1 MGLVEI
7 ATGKVLSSF
16 SVLLFLTILLLAV
29 ARRIS
34 TSVLLFSLQSAV
46 IAAEVLAT
54 AFQEKLVEAYVVGAL
69 VLVIKVVAIPRAF
82 FLLTKKLKT
91 VRDVKASTTPTQ
103 SVFIVALMIYLA
115 YAAVR
120 SYSQAIHVP
129 DDALAAAVSLI
140 LTGAFLMVSR
150 KKALMQMLG
159 LLVLENG
166 IFVAALTT
174 TFGMPLVIEIGIFF
188 DILIGL
194 LLMGIFTFRISDTFE
209 HLDVSK
215 LRRLRG

>member
-1 MGLVEI
+1 MGLVGI
-7 ATGKVLSSF
+7 ATEKVLTSF
-16 SVLLFLTILLLAV
+16 SVFLFLTILLLAV

-34 TSVLLFSLQSAV
+34 TSVLLFSLQSA
-46 IAAEVLAT
+46 IITAEVLAT
-54 AFQEKLVEAYVVGAL
+54 GFQEKLAEAYVVGIL
-69 VLVIKVVAIPRAF
+69 VFVIKVVAIPRAF
-82 FLLTKKLKT
+82 FVLTKRLKA

-103 SVFIVALMIYLA
+103 SVFVVVAIIYLS
-115 YAAVR
+115 YAAVH
-120 SYSQAIHVP
+120 SYGGAVHVP

-150 KKALMQMLG
+150 KKALMQVLG
-159 LLVLENG
+159 LLVMENG
-166 IFVAALTT
+166 IFLAALIT

-188 DILIGL
+188 DILMGL

>member
-1 MGLVEI
+1 MGLVGI
-7 ATGKVLSSF
+7 ATEKILSSF
-16 SVLLFLTILLLAV
+16 SVFLFLSILLLAV

-46 IAAEVLAT
+46 ITAEVLAT
-54 AFQEKLVEAYVVGAL
+54 AYQEKLAEAYVVGLL
-69 VLVIKVVAIPRAF
+69 VFTIKVVAIPRAF
-82 FLLTKKLKT
+82 FLLTKRLKT
-91 VRDVKASTTPTQ
+91 ARDVKASTTPTQ
-103 SVFIVALMIYLA
+103 SVFIAAAMIYLS
-115 YAAVR
+115 YAAVH
-120 SYSQAIHVP
+120 SYGQAVHVP

-166 IFVAALTT
+166 IFLAALIT

-188 DILIGL
+188 DILMGL

>member
-7 ATGKVLSSF
+7 ATGKVLGSF
-16 SVLLFLTILLLAV
+16 SVFLFLTILLLVV

-34 TSVLLFSLQSAV
+34 TSVLLFSLQSAI
-46 IAAEVLAT
+46 IAAEVFATGFRERLA
-54 AFQEKLVEAYVVGAL
+54 EAYVVGAL
-69 VLVIKVVAIPRAF
+69 VFIIKVVAIPRAF
-82 FLLTKKLKT
+82 FRLVYRLKT
-91 VRDVKASTTPTQ
+91 SHDVKASTTPTQ
-103 SVFIVALMIYLA
+103 SVFIAAAMIHLS
-115 YAAVR
+115 YAAVH
-120 SYSQAIHVP
+120 SYGQSVRVP
-129 DDALAAAVSLI
+129 EDALAAAVALI

-150 KKALMQMLG
+150 NKALMQMLG

-166 IFVAALTT
+166 IFLAAVTT

-188 DILIGL
+188 DVLIGL
-194 LLMGIFTFRISDTFE
+194 LLMGIFTFRIRDTFD

>member
-7 ATGKVLSSF
+7 ATSKVLSSF
-16 SVLLFLTILLLAV
+16 SVFLFLTVLLLVV

-34 TSVLLFSLQSAV
+34 TSILLFSLQSAI
-46 IAAEVLAT
+46 IAAEVFATGFRERLA
-54 AFQEKLVEAYVVGAL
+54 EAYVVGVL
-69 VLVIKVVAIPRAF
+69 VFVIKVVGIPRALF
-82 FLLTKKLKT
+82 RLVSRLQTA
-91 VRDVKASTTPTQ
+91 RDVKASTTPAQ
-103 SVFIVALMIYLA
+103 SVFVAAAMIYLS
-115 YAAVR
+115 YAAVH
-120 SYSQAIHVP
+120 SYGQAVHVP
-129 DDALAAAVSLI
+129 EDALAAAVALI

-150 KKALMQMLG
+150 KKALMQVLG

-166 IFVAALTT
+166 IFLAALTT

-188 DILIGL
+188 DILMGL
-194 LLMGIFTFRISDTFE
+194 LLMGIFTFRIRDTFD

>member
-1 MGLVEI
+1 MDLVGI
-7 ATGKVLSSF
+7 ATGKILSSF
-16 SVLLFLTILLLAV
+16 SVFLFLTILLLAV

-34 TSVLLFSLQSAV
+34 TCVLLFSLQSAV
-46 IAAEVLAT
+46 ITAEVLAT
-54 AFQEKLVEAYVVGAL
+54 AFQERLPEAYVVGAL
-69 VLVIKVVAIPRAF
+69 VFVIKVVAIPRAF
-82 FLLTKKLKT
+82 FLLADKLKT

-103 SVFIVALMIYLA
+103 SVFIAAAMIYLS
-115 YAAVR
+115 YAAVH
-120 SYSQAIHVP
+120 SYGQSMHVP

-166 IFVAALTT
+166 IFLAALIT

-194 LLMGIFTFRISDTFE
+194 LLMGIFTFRISDTFD

>member
-16 SVLLFLTILLLAV
+16 SVFLFLTILLLVV

-34 TSVLLFSLQSAV
+34 TSVLLFSVQSAI
-46 IAAEVLAT
+46 IAAEVFATGFRERLA
-54 AFQEKLVEAYVVGAL
+54 EAYVVGAL
-69 VLVIKVVAIPRAF
+69 ILVIKVVAIPRAF
-82 FLLTKKLKT
+82 FSLVHHLKT
-91 VRDVKASTTPTQ
+91 SHDVNASTTPTQ
-103 SVFIVALMIYLA
+103 SVFIAATMIYLA
-115 YAAVR
+115 YAAVH
-120 SYSQAIHVP
+120 SYGQSVHVP
-129 DDALAAAVSLI
+129 EDALAAAVALI

-150 KKALMQMLG
+150 NKALMQMLG

-166 IFVAALTT
+166 IFLAALTT
-174 TFGMPLVIEIGIFF
+174 TFGMPLVIEIGVFF

-194 LLMGIFTFRISDTFE
+194 LLMGIFTFRIRDTFD

>member
-1 MGLVEI
+1 MDLIGI
-7 ATGKVLSSF
+7 ASGKVLSSF
-16 SVLLFLTILLLAV
+16 SVFLFLTVLLLAV

-34 TSVLLFSLQSAV
+34 TSILLFSLQSAV
-46 IAAEVLAT
+46 ITAEVLAT
-54 AFQEKLVEAYVVGAL
+54 AFQEKLPEAYIVGAL
-69 VLVIKVVAIPRAF
+69 VLVIKVLLIPRAF
-82 FLLTKKLKT
+82 FSLTKKLKT
-91 VRDVKASTTPTQ
+91 VRDVKASTTPAQ
-103 SVFIVALMIYLA
+103 SVFAVAAIIYLS
-115 YAAVR
+115 YAAVH
-120 SYSQAIHVP
+120 SYGQAVHVP

-166 IFVAALTT
+166 IFLAALIT

-194 LLMGIFTFRISDTFE
+194 LLMGLFTFRISDTFE